1 MHSNVDKFDE
11 RSGSPPSNARIPP
24 PSTRCLVQPFT
35 LAERQSLPAFRFS
48 SLFMNIALRCLAC
61 RRRKTKCDGVKPVCQ
76 RCARLGGECV
86 YDPPE
91 RTPQTVRLQTR
102 LRKLENELRS
112 LSQRPSRI
120 SQRLQ
125 EYLSGEAQPRQRAV
139 SPFIPLFPDGSSS
152 SGTTGSRAAGSIVQ
166 LDLLDGYGT
175 SLPRDEL
182 ESALRMWDMQNAIP
196 PVLSDY
202 L

>member
-1 MHSNVDKFDE
+1 
-11 RSGSPPSNARIPP
+11 
-24 PSTRCLVQPFT
+24 
-35 LAERQSLPAFRFS
+35 
-48 SLFMNIALRCLAC
+48 MNIVRSRCLAC

-76 RCARLGGECV
+76 RCARLGGECI

-125 EYLSGEAQPRQRAV
+125 EYLSGEALPRQRAV
-139 SPFIPLFPDGSSS
+139 PPFIPLFPDGSSPSNTTAS
-152 SGTTGSRAAGSIVQ
+152 SRSAGSIVE
-166 LDLLDGYGT
+166 LDLLEGYGT

-182 ESALRMWDMQNAIP
+182 ESALRRWNMQDAIP

>member
-1 MHSNVDKFDE
+1 M
-11 RSGSPPSNARIPP
+11 
-24 PSTRCLVQPFT
+24 
-35 LAERQSLPAFRFS
+35 
-48 SLFMNIALRCLAC
+48 
-61 RRRKTKCDGVKPVCQ
+61 
-76 RCARLGGECV
+76 

-125 EYLSGEAQPRQRAV
+125 EYLSGETQPRQRTV
-139 SPFIPLFPDGSSS
+139 PPFIPLFPDGSSPSGMS
-152 SGTTGSRAAGSIVQ
+152 SRSTGSIVQ
-166 LDLLDGYGT
+166 LDLLEGYGT

-182 ESALRMWDMQNAIP
+182 ESALRVWNVQDALP
-196 PVLSDY
+196 PARSDY